1 MIEIIIFYLLF
12 RTTLII
18 GFLLG
23 YSVRGLLQLIAETKL
38 KEKEAG
44 LELESLQQHVYK
56 YDSEKFLNDVI
67 NYANNNNDIRKV
79 YLN

>member
-23 YSVRGLLQLIAETKL
+23 YLVRGLLQLINKL
-38 KEKEAG
+38 KKEAKEQQEDTAYI
-44 LELESLQQHVYK
+44 LAREEEQLYTESLLK
-56 YDSEKFLNDVI
+56 ASDEF
-67 NYANNNNDIRKV
+67 RKV

>member
-18 GFLLG
+18 GFILG
-23 YSVRGLLQLIAETKL
+23 YLVRGLLHIQLINKL
-38 KEKEAG
+38 KKEAKEQQEDTAYI
-44 LELESLQQHVYK
+44 LAREEEQLYTESLLK
-56 YDSEKFLNDVI
+56 ASDEF
-67 NYANNNNDIRKV
+67 RKV